1 MRHTVSSVART
12 STMIVDHGIDMAG
25 YTILGVGNEVGII
38 LPFPKSTPPTG
49 WLYCNAAAI
58 SRTTYAALYAVIG
71 TTFGVGD
78 GSTTFN
84 LPDLRAATV
93 MGYTVVDA
101 DYNAIGKV
109 GGEKTHTLTTAEL
122 ASHAHPL
129 LIWANAT
136 GTDNLSHAGSGNSDA
151 GTTTHNPTP
160 QGLAGGGGAHEN
172 RPPFITLM
180 WCIRY

>member
-1 MRHTVSSVART
+1 MRHTVSSIART

-25 YTILGVGNEVGII
+25 YSILGVGNEVGII
-38 LPFPKSTPPTG
+38 LPFPTSTPPTG

-109 GGEKTHTLTTAEL
+109 GGEKTHTLTLAESPAHDHAGTVSGTASGTV
-122 ASHAHPL
+122 AGSTNRS
-129 LIWANAT
+129 NAT
-136 GTDNLSHAGSGNSDA
+136 TAAWAAPS
-151 GTTTHNPTP
+151 
-160 QGLAGGGGAHEN
+160 AGGGGAHEN
-172 RPPFITLM
+172 RPPFIALM